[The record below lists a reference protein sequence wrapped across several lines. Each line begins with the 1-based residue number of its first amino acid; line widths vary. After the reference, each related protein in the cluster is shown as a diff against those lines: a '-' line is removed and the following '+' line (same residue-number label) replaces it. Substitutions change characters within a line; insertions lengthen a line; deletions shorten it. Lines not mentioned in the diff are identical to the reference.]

1 MNRSGLKHTIMG
13 LKEKL
18 NELSVLLYSDNGRFD
33 TLLQEIK
40 NQYTSKQDKKDIEM
54 FFIHS
59 CNQVENDI
67 VKIKEEIKIKEQ
79 LKEISEIISLSYIAK
94 KYFNKTRTWIYQR
107 INENTVHGKTVKFT
121 DEELDTLRFAIKD
134 ISNKLGSLVIG

>member
-1 MNRSGLKHTIMG
+1 ME

-18 NELSVLLYSDNGRFD
+18 DELSALLYSNDGRFD
-33 TLLQEIK
+33 ALLQEIK
-40 NQYTSKQDKKDIEM
+40 GLYTSKQDKKDLEA
-54 FFIHS
+54 FFVNS
-59 CNQVENDI
+59 CNQVECDI
-67 VKIKEEIKIKEQ
+67 AKVKERIKIKDQ

-107 INENTVHGKTVKFT
+107 INENTVHGKPVRFT